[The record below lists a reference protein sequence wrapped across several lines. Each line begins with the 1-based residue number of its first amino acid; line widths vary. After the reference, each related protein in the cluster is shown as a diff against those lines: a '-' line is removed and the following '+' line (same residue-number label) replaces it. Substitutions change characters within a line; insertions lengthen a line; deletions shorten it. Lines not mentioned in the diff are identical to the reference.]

1 MLNWLARLWR
11 NLGHRERV
19 ERDLDDELRGF
30 VDMAA
35 DDYVAEGFS
44 PADARRQ
51 ATLDLGGIEPVKEGV
66 RAARAGALVESL
78 AQDIQ
83 YAVRSL
89 RRQPGFTLTTLAIL
103 AVGVGLNTSLATMFT
118 AMLWRPWPLAVANDL
133 VHIQSVRSD
142 GRVGGEFSW
151 ADFTHL
157 SAHARNSTIVATGC
171 GMDGRMINC
180 RFTLADRR
188 TVLGQFVS
196 GNYFRTLE
204 IPIALGRGIHDSDG
218 PLELPGVV
226 VVSHTFWLRELG
238 GAPDAVGR
246 RIDLDG
252 AEFEVIGVTAES
264 FSGTLLLRQ
273 DLWVPLASAPMLRPS
288 TRSAID
294 NVELVARLR
303 HGVTPDQA
311 RAEIDALLAPLP
323 PAPRR
328 SRLAGTSFFSRPRDR
343 DESVMAFSIALAA
356 LLLVLIV
363 ACANTGNLLLART
376 VARRQEIAIRNAIG
390 ADGMRL
396 VRQLLTE
403 SFVLAATAAA
413 IGLAI
418 ATMVP
423 NYLLNLG
430 FEHADVGGAVAF
442 AVRPDWHVAVFSIGL
457 ATLTCIA
464 FGLAP
469 ALQASRVDVLSAL
482 KGRSAGSPSGSLR
495 SWLLGVQVAV
505 SVILLGAAGLLVRG
519 LERAYVVDRGFDPH
533 GVTVV
538 SFDLPAS
545 FDVKRRQAFEAGV
558 IAAAQT
564 IDARSDAAIASAS
577 PFDGWIMYARAT
589 AGLPAGRRVID
600 LSVPEVSP
608 GYFAVLGI
616 ALKAGR
622 LPGPAD
628 AGSHRVVVN
637 EALVRGLFRGQNPVG
652 ETLFIQGG
660 RQDGAV
666 PHEIVGVVGTADH
679 GEGAEP
685 AAYEALGSGS
695 EWLWTDGN
703 DRQKPPRLLFR
714 HAGAGPAKAIA
725 ETAARLEPQVHVS
738 YTALSAA
745 VRERFSEERLP
756 VMLAAAVGG
765 LALVLASVG
774 VFGMFAY
781 AVRQQTREIGVRLA
795 MGAGAPQI
803 IVLVLRTGTRP
814 LLLGLGAGLIGAAI
828 VGQLL
833 RRNLYGMSPYDP
845 VSHLTVTAIVL
856 AAALVA
862 LVCPA
867 WRATRVDPATV
878 LRTD

>member
-1 MLNWLARLWR
+1 MLNRLARLWR
-11 NLGHRERV
+11 NLRHRQRV
-19 ERDLDDELRGF
+19 ERDLHDELRGF

-35 DDYVAEGFS
+35 DEYIEKGLS
-44 PADARRQ
+44 PSDARRL
-51 ATLDLGGIEPVKEGV
+51 ATLDLGGIEPVKERV
-66 RAARAGALVESL
+66 RASRAGALVESL
-78 AQDIQ
+78 AQDVH

-118 AMLWRPWPLAVANDL
+118 AMLWRTWPLAVANDL
-133 VHIQSVRSD
+133 VHIQSVRPD

-188 TVLGQFVS
+188 TVIGQFVS
-196 GNYFRTLE
+196 GNYFRALE
-204 IPIALGRGIHDSDG
+204 IPIALGRGIHDGDG
-218 PLELPGVV
+218 GLGLPGVV

-238 GAPDAVGR
+238 ASPDVVGR

-264 FSGTLLLRQ
+264 FSGTLMLRQ
-273 DLWVPLASAPMLRPS
+273 DLWVPLASAPILRPS
-288 TRSAID
+288 TRSSID
-294 NVELVARLR
+294 NVELIARLG

-323 PAPRR
+323 PEPRR

-343 DESVMAFSIALAA
+343 EESMMAFSIALAA

-390 ADGMRL
+390 AGRARL

-403 SFVLAATAAA
+403 SFVLAAAASA

-418 ATMVP
+418 ATVVP

-430 FEHADVGGAVAF
+430 FEHADVGGRVAF
-442 AVRPDWHVAVFSIGL
+442 AVRPDWRVALFSAGL

-469 ALQASRVDVLSAL
+469 ALHASRVDVLSAL

-519 LERAYVVDRGFDPH
+519 LERAYVVDRGFDPQ

-545 FDVKRRQAFEAGV
+545 FDLKRRQAFEAGV
-558 IAAAQT
+558 IAAAGA
-564 IDARSDAAIASAS
+564 IEARSDAAIASAT
-577 PFDGWIMYARAT
+577 PFDGWIIYARAT
-589 AGLPAGRRVID
+589 GGEGVASRAIW

-608 GYFAVLGI
+608 GYFPVLGI
-616 ALKAGR
+616 SLKAGR
-622 LPGPAD
+622 LPRPDD

-637 EALVRGLFRGQNPVG
+637 EALVRRLFPARNPVG
-652 ETLFIQGG
+652 DTLFIQGEHA
-660 RQDGAV
+660 RGAV
-666 PHEIVGVVGTADH
+666 PHEIVGVVGTADN

-685 AAYEALGSGS
+685 AAYEALGSRS
-695 EWLWTDGN
+695 EWLWTAGN
-703 DRQKPPRLLFR
+703 DRQKPPHILYRL
-714 HAGAGPAKAIA
+714 AGVASAKAIA
-725 ETAARLEPQVHVS
+725 EAAARLEPQVHVS

-745 VRERFSEERLP
+745 VRERFSEERFSVL
-756 VMLAAAVGG
+756 LAAGVGG

-795 MGAGAPQI
+795 MGASAAQI
-803 IVLVLRTGTRP
+803 VVSVLRTGTRP
-814 LLLGLGAGLIGAAI
+814 LLLGLGTGLIGSAI
-828 VGQLL
+828 VGQLM
-833 RRNLYGMSPYDP
+833 RGNLYGLSPYDP
-845 VSHLTVTAIVL
+845 VSHLAVTAIVL
-856 AAALVA
+856 AAAVVA
-862 LVCPA
+862 LVRPA
-867 WRATRVDPATV
+867 FRATRVDPATV